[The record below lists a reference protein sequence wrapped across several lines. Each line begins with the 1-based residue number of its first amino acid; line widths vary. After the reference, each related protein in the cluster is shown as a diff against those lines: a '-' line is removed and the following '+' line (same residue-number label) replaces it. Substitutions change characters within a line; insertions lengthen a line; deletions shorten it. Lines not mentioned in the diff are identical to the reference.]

1 MIDRT
6 LCLLSSQRADSCLQ
20 DKLWV
25 IQFYLWKAFLP
36 PHFTHL
42 VLSGGFVK
50 PSPRTRIARIDQE
63 TRLPFLSSL
72 RSVDRLNFQPPT
84 RKVLLDDEV
93 PCVEVRLKEQ
103 GEAEGEGRGEST
115 PPFSSPYSTG
125 SQALNEIHTYPTIT
139 AWGNRQWVFSS
150 VLCSP

>member
-1 MIDRT
+1 MSDSI
-6 LCLLSSQRADSCLQ
+6 LSLESFPSSS
-20 DKLWV
+20 
-25 IQFYLWKAFLP
+25 FHP
-36 PHFTHL
+36 SS
-42 VLSGGFVK
+42 LSGGFVK
-50 PSPRTRIARIDQE
+50 PSPRTRIARIDLE

-139 AWGNRQWVFSS
+139 ALGNRQ
-150 VLCSP
+150 